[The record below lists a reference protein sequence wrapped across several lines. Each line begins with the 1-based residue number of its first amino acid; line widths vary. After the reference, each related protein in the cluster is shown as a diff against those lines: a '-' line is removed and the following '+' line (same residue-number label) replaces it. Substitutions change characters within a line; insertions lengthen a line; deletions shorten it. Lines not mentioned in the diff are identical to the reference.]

1 MPAHSLFFLGFAHE
15 ERDSLRRLKK
25 VLVKDNVRLC
35 NKFQLMFD
43 RLPTELY
50 ESILSHVPSSELQ
63 QTLLSV
69 TRAIP
74 LSPVPISHLFHSI
87 RITYPARAVHLH
99 RRLRPR
105 KRNDN
110 SDLSGNNAADFVK
123 EFSVECW
130 SVDAEVIVNLVQL
143 LPKLQ
148 RLNIWVGPDSFTPEH
163 LEELFLRPFL
173 ELKYLSLRFRP

>member
-1 MPAHSLFFLGFAHE
+1 M
-15 ERDSLRRLKK
+15 
-25 VLVKDNVRLC
+25 RLC
-35 NKFQLMFD
+35 NTFLTMFD

-87 RITYPARAVHLH
+87 RITYPARAVLLY

-105 KRNDN
+105 NRN
-110 SDLSGNNAADFVK
+110 STDLSGNNAPDLVK

-130 SVDAEVIVNLVQL
+130 SVDADVIVNLVHL

-148 RLNIWVGPDSFTPEH
+148 TLNIWIGPDSFTPEH
-163 LEELFLRPFL
+163 LEELFLKPFL

>member
-1 MPAHSLFFLGFAHE
+1 
-15 ERDSLRRLKK
+15 
-25 VLVKDNVRLC
+25 
-35 NKFQLMFD
+35 MFD

-63 QTLLSV
+63 QTVLSV

-87 RITYPARAVHLH
+87 RITYPARAVNLY

-105 KRNDN
+105 ERNN
-110 SDLSGNNAADFVK
+110 TDLSGNNTADFVK

-130 SVDAEVIVNLVQL
+130 SVDAEVIVNLIHL

-148 RLNIWVGPDSFTPEH
+148 TLNIWVGPDSFTPEH
-163 LEELFLRPFL
+163 LEELFLKPLL
-173 ELKYLSLRFRP
+173 ELKYLSLLFRP

>member
-1 MPAHSLFFLGFAHE
+1 M
-15 ERDSLRRLKK
+15 
-25 VLVKDNVRLC
+25 RLC
-35 NKFQLMFD
+35 NIFKLMFD

-74 LSPVPISHLFHSI
+74 LSPVPISRLFHSI
-87 RITYPARAVHLH
+87 RVTYPARAVHLY
-99 RRLRPR
+99 RRLH
-105 KRNDN
+105 RNN
-110 SDLSGNNAADFVK
+110 SDLSGNNAADLVK
-123 EFSVECW
+123 EFSVDCW
-130 SVDAEVIVNLVQL
+130 SVDAEVIVNLVHL

-148 RLNIWVGPDSFTPEH
+148 RLNIWIGPDSFTSEH
-163 LEELFLRPFL
+163 LEELFLKPFL

>member
-1 MPAHSLFFLGFAHE
+1 
-15 ERDSLRRLKK
+15 
-25 VLVKDNVRLC
+25 
-35 NKFQLMFD
+35 MFD

-74 LSPVPISHLFHSI
+74 LSPVPISHLFHNI
-87 RITYPARAVHLH
+87 CITYPARAVHLY

-105 KRNDN
+105 KRNKTE
-110 SDLSGNNAADFVK
+110 LSGINAADFVK

-130 SVDAEVIVNLVQL
+130 SVDADVIVNLIHL

-148 RLNIWVGPDSFTPEH
+148 TLNIWVGPDSFTPEH
-163 LEELFLRPFL
+163 LEEVFLKPFL

>member
-1 MPAHSLFFLGFAHE
+1 
-15 ERDSLRRLKK
+15 
-25 VLVKDNVRLC
+25 
-35 NKFQLMFD
+35 MFD

-63 QTLLSV
+63 QTVLSV

-87 RITYPARAVHLH
+87 RITYPARAVNLY

-105 KRNDN
+105 ERNN
-110 SDLSGNNAADFVK
+110 TDLSGNNTADFVK

-130 SVDAEVIVNLVQL
+130 SVDAEVIVNLIHL

-148 RLNIWVGPDSFTPEH
+148 TLNIWVGPDSFTPEH
-163 LEELFLRPFL
+163 LEELFLKPLL
-173 ELKYLSLRFRP
+173 ELKYLSLWFRP

>member
-1 MPAHSLFFLGFAHE
+1 VSAHSLFFLGFAHE
-15 ERDSLRRLKK
+15 ERDSWGQQKK
-25 VLVKDNVRLC
+25 VLVKNNVRLC
-35 NKFQLMFD
+35 NKFKLMFD

-50 ESILSHVPSSELQ
+50 ESIFSHVSSSELQ

-87 RITYPARAVHLH
+87 RITYPARAVHLY
-99 RRLRPR
+99 RRLRP
-105 KRNDN
+105 KERNN
-110 SDLSGNNAADFVK
+110 SNLAADLVK

-130 SVDAEVIVNLVQL
+130 SVDAEVIVNLIHL

-148 RLNIWVGPDSFTPEH
+148 TLNIWVGPDSFTPEH
-163 LEELFLRPFL
+163 LEELFLKPFL

>member
-1 MPAHSLFFLGFAHE
+1 
-15 ERDSLRRLKK
+15 
-25 VLVKDNVRLC
+25 
-35 NKFQLMFD
+35 MFD
-43 RLPTELY
+43 RLPSELY

-87 RITYPARAVHLH
+87 RITYPARAVHLY

-105 KRNDN
+105 EKNN
-110 SDLSGNNAADFVK
+110 SDLSGNNAADLVK
-123 EFSVECW
+123 EFSIECW
-130 SVDAEVIVNLVQL
+130 SVDAEIIVNLIHL

-148 RLNIWVGPDSFTPEH
+148 MLNIWVGPDSFTPEH
-163 LEELFLRPFL
+163 LEELFLKPFL
-173 ELKYLSLRFRP
+173 ELKRLSLRFRP

>member
-1 MPAHSLFFLGFAHE
+1 
-15 ERDSLRRLKK
+15 
-25 VLVKDNVRLC
+25 
-35 NKFQLMFD
+35 MFD
-43 RLPTELY
+43 HLPTELY

-87 RITYPARAVHLH
+87 RITYPTRAVHLY

-105 KRNDN
+105 KRNN
-110 SDLSGNNAADFVK
+110 TDLSGNNAADLVK

-130 SVDAEVIVNLVQL
+130 SVDADVIVNLVHL
-143 LPKLQ
+143 LPKFQ
-148 RLNIWVGPDSFTPEH
+148 TLNIWIGPDSFTPEH
-163 LEELFLRPFL
+163 LEELFLKPFL

>member
-1 MPAHSLFFLGFAHE
+1 
-15 ERDSLRRLKK
+15 
-25 VLVKDNVRLC
+25 
-35 NKFQLMFD
+35 MFD

-74 LSPVPISHLFHSI
+74 LSSVPISHLFHSI
-87 RITYPARAVHLH
+87 RITYPARAVRLY

-105 KRNDN
+105 KRNN
-110 SDLSGNNAADFVK
+110 TDLSGNKAADFVK

-130 SVDAEVIVNLVQL
+130 SVDADVIVNLVHL

-148 RLNIWVGPDSFTPEH
+148 TLNIWIGPDNFTPEH
-163 LEELFLRPFL
+163 LEELFLKPFL

>member
-1 MPAHSLFFLGFAHE
+1 
-15 ERDSLRRLKK
+15 
-25 VLVKDNVRLC
+25 
-35 NKFQLMFD
+35 MFD

-74 LSPVPISHLFHSI
+74 LSPVPVSHLFHSI
-87 RITYPARAVHLH
+87 RITYPARAVHLY

-105 KRNDN
+105 RNDAE
-110 SDLSGNNAADFVK
+110 LSGNNAANFVK

-130 SVDAEVIVNLVQL
+130 SVDADVIVNLIHL

-148 RLNIWVGPDSFTPEH
+148 TLNIWIGPDNFTPEH
-163 LEELFLRPFL
+163 LEELFLKPFL

>member
-1 MPAHSLFFLGFAHE
+1 
-15 ERDSLRRLKK
+15 
-25 VLVKDNVRLC
+25 
-35 NKFQLMFD
+35 MFE

-74 LSPVPISHLFHSI
+74 LSPVPISHLFHCI
-87 RITYPARAVHLH
+87 RITYPARAVNLY

-105 KRNDN
+105 N
-110 SDLSGNNAADFVK
+110 LSGNNAADFVK

-130 SVDAEVIVNLVQL
+130 SVDAEVIVNLLHL

-148 RLNIWVGPDSFTPEH
+148 RLNIWVGPDNFTPEH
-163 LEELFLRPFL
+163 LEELFLKPFL

>member
-1 MPAHSLFFLGFAHE
+1 M
-15 ERDSLRRLKK
+15 RREIPGEHQKF
-25 VLVKDNVRLC
+25 LVKDNVRLG
-35 NKFQLMFD
+35 NIFQLMFEQ
-43 RLPTELY
+43 LPTELY

-87 RITYPARAVHLH
+87 RITYPARAVHLY

-105 KRNDN
+105 KT
-110 SDLSGNNAADFVK
+110 SDLSGNNAADLVK

-130 SVDAEVIVNLVQL
+130 SVDAEIIVNLIHL

-148 RLNIWVGPDSFTPEH
+148 RLNIWIGPDSFTPEH
-163 LEELFLRPFL
+163 LEEMFLKPFL

>member
-1 MPAHSLFFLGFAHE
+1 MR
-15 ERDSLRRLKK
+15 RDIPGESGLHQKF
-25 VLVKDNVRLC
+25 LVKDNVCLC
-35 NKFQLMFD
+35 NIFQLMFE

-50 ESILSHVPSSELQ
+50 ESIFNHVPSSELQ

-74 LSPVPISHLFHSI
+74 LSPVPVSHLFHSI
-87 RITYPARAVHLH
+87 CITYPARAVNLY

-105 KRNDN
+105 NRNN
-110 SDLSGNNAADFVK
+110 SDLPGNNAADFVK

-130 SVDAEVIVNLVQL
+130 SVDAEVIVNLIHL

-148 RLNIWVGPDSFTPEH
+148 RLNIWIGPDSFTPEH
-163 LEELFLRPFL
+163 LEELFLKPSL